1 MNGNLKKNADTG
13 PWSLC
18 RADRESAL
26 TEQQQ
31 AVHAAVADYARK
43 VTATTDT
50 HPTGVPPNPATSR
63 PTNEVQLDL
72 DNVEGRDLHLWS
84 IALVVALSLAAGI
97 CGLLLPKLIW
107 NTGELRIDSPY
118 LPQFFFGFVA
128 LMVLFNAYVCEQRGL
143 LKRIRKE
150 LTRQLLR
157 ANAAESVAQIDPLT
171 ETLNR
176 RWMESTLH
184 REIRRT
190 DRLHGQLTLMMV
202 DVDEFKAVNTRFGHL
217 MGDRLL
223 QDVARMLKKTFRA
236 SDTVFRYG
244 GDEFLVIMGDTNQEQ
259 ASVALERLQATVDR
273 WNEGIGVPGWKLS
286 LSCGY
291 FSYRTGMCMEELISS
306 ADRRMY
312 DDKNRRRAE
321 RHGLP
326 LNPTPNAL
334 SDRHSGEVSVLRTPL

>member
-1 MNGNLKKNADTG
+1 MT
-13 PWSLC
+13 
-18 RADRESAL
+18 E
-26 TEQQQ
+26 EQQ
-31 AVHAAVADYARK
+31 AIHAALADYASKRLNPS
-43 VTATTDT
+43 TDAGAT
-50 HPTGVPPNPATSR
+50 GAPPNPATSR
-63 PTNEVQLDL
+63 PTSELQLDL
-72 DNVEGRDLHLWS
+72 DHVEGRDLHLWS
-84 IALVVALSLAAGI
+84 IALVVALTLAAGI

-118 LPQFFFGFVA
+118 LPQFFFGFIA
-128 LMVLFNAYVCEQRGL
+128 LMVLFNAYVCEQRSL
-143 LKRIRKE
+143 LKRVRNE

-190 DRLHGQLTLMMV
+190 DRLHGSLTLMMV

-223 QDVARMLKKTFRA
+223 QDVARILKKTFRA
-236 SDTVFRYG
+236 CDSVFRYG
-244 GDEFLVIMGDTNQEQ
+244 GDEFLVIMGDTNEQ
-259 ASVALERLQATVDR
+259 QAQVALDRLQQNVDR

-286 LSCGY
+286 LSAGY
-291 FSYRTGMCMEELISS
+291 FSYKTGMCMEELIST

-312 DDKNRRRAE
+312 DDKNLRRAQRYGVE
-321 RHGLP
+321 LAESKPHAGPEPNPMSGSGSRTLRGP
-326 LNPTPNAL
+326 L
-334 SDRHSGEVSVLRTPL
+334 

>member
-1 MNGNLKKNADTG
+1 MA
-13 PWSLC
+13 
-18 RADRESAL
+18 E
-26 TEQQQ
+26 EQQ
-31 AVHAAVADYARK
+31 AVHPTVADYAKR
-43 VTATTDT
+43 VSATTDT
-50 HPTGVPPNPATSR
+50 HATGAPPNSVTSR
-63 PTNEVQLDL
+63 PTSEVQIDL
-72 DNVEGRDLHLWS
+72 ENIEGRDLHLWS
-84 IALVVALSLAAGI
+84 IALVVALALAAGI

-143 LKRIRKE
+143 LKRVRKE

-176 RWMESTLH
+176 RWMESTLQ

-223 QDVARMLKKTFRA
+223 QDVARILKKTFRA
-236 SDTVFRYG
+236 SDNVFRYG
-244 GDEFLVIMGDTNQEQ
+244 GDEFLIIMGDTNQEQ
-259 ASVALERLQATVDR
+259 AQVALERLEQNVHH
-273 WNEGIGVPGWKLS
+273 WNEGIGVPGWELS
-286 LSCGY
+286 LSAGY
-291 FSYRTGMCMEELISS
+291 FSYKTGMCMEELIST
-306 ADRRMY
+306 ADHRMFE
-312 DDKNRRRAE
+312 DKSRRRAQ
-321 RHGLP
+321 RHGAP
-326 LNPTPNAL
+326 ASSSSDGRN
-334 SDRHSGEVSVLRTPL
+334 SDRRSGEISSLRTPL